1 MLLDF
6 SFRNAIRQ
14 NVGFQSWTT
23 RVTFSMISVTMNI
36 GRSLSYFTIITFVVF
51 VFAVIETI
59 AQTRPILFK
68 NATIIDGTG
77 RPAFRGDVRIKN
89 GKIIKIGNIKPSDD
103 DEIVDASGLVLTPG
117 FIDIHNHSESGLLKE
132 GTAANQVSQGITT
145 ILVGPD
151 GGSPFPIAEYFAKL
165 DGKIAVNIGAF
176 IGHAE
181 VRLQVMKN
189 DYTRKATADE
199 IEKMADLV
207 KQSMKEGAFGLSS
220 GLEYDVGY
228 SASTEELVA
237 LARVAG
243 KFGGI
248 YMTHMRD
255 EEEGMIDAL
264 RESIRISREAKLPV
278 QISHIK
284 MGNRNV
290 WGRSAEAIA
299 LIEET
304 RRSGIDITADA
315 YPYTAWASTITV
327 LVPSRKHDDRKEVET
342 GLANVGGADKVLVT
356 SCSAHRNYEGKTLEQ
371 IAAMLNTTPVDVYIQ
386 IVKDGGAGVVCNSMN
401 EADVKA
407 FYLQPWVMV
416 SSDGGIGSRHP
427 RGTGTFTRVL
437 GRFVRENKWFG
448 LEEAVRKM
456 SAMPAA
462 RLRLKDRGLIK
473 KGMRAD
479 LVLFDADKV
488 IDRATFAE
496 PQMFSEG
503 ITSVFVNGTRVWNDG
518 KITNNLPGMMLRSKK

>member
-1 MLLDF
+1 MLFDF

-14 NVGFQSWTT
+14 NVDALRWTHRASLT
-23 RVTFSMISVTMNI
+23 MISVNMNI
-36 GRSLSYFTIITFVVF
+36 ARPLSHFTIITFAVLA
-51 VFAVIETI
+51 FAVVETI

-77 RPAFRGDVRIKN
+77 RPSFRGDVRIKN
-89 GKIIKIGNIKPSDD
+89 GEIVKVGAIKPSKD
-103 DEIVDASGLVLTPG
+103 DEIVDASGLVLAPG

-151 GGSPFPIAEYFAKL
+151 GGSPFPLADYFAKL
-165 DGKIAVNIGAF
+165 DGKIAVNVGAF

-181 VRLQVMKN
+181 VRVQVMKN
-189 DYTRKATADE
+189 DYTRKATDDE
-199 IEKMADLV
+199 VAKMAELV

-220 GLEYDVGY
+220 GLEYDVGF
-228 SASTEELVA
+228 SASTEEMVA
-237 LARVAG
+237 LARAAG
-243 KFGGI
+243 KFHGI

-255 EEEGMIDAL
+255 EEEGMVDAL
-264 RESIRISREAKLPV
+264 RESIRIGREAKLPV

-290 WGRSAEAIA
+290 WGKSADAIA

-304 RRSGIDITADA
+304 RRSGFDITADA

-327 LVPSRKHDDRKEVET
+327 LVPSRKHEDRTEIET
-342 GLANVGGADKVLVT
+342 GLRNVGGADKVLVT
-356 SCSAHRNYEGKTLEQ
+356 SCSAHRDYEGKTLEQ
-371 IAAMLNTTPVDVYIQ
+371 IAASKNTSPVDIYIQ

-407 FYLQPWVMV
+407 FYQQPWVMA

-437 GRFVRENKWFG
+437 GRFVRENKWFS
-448 LEEAVRKM
+448 LEEAIRKM
-456 SAMPAA
+456 AAMPAA

-473 KGMRAD
+473 KGMKAD
-479 LVLFDADKV
+479 LVLFDAGKV

-496 PQMFSEG
+496 PQTFSDG
-503 ITSVFVNGTRVWNDG
+503 IRTVFVNGSRVWDDG
-518 KITNNLPGMMLRSKK
+518 KITNNFPGIILRSKK

>member
-1 MLLDF
+1 MLFDF

-14 NVGFQSWTT
+14 NVDSLRWTRT
-23 RVTFSMISVTMNI
+23 ARFTMISVLMNFSRTLSHI
-36 GRSLSYFTIITFVVF
+36 FFVASMVLMASAIESL
-51 VFAVIETI
+51 
-59 AQTRPILFK
+59 AQTRPVLFK
-68 NATIIDGTG
+68 NATIVDGTG
-77 RPAFRGDVRIKN
+77 RPSFRGDVRIKD
-89 GKIIKIGNIKPSDD
+89 GKIVKIGEIKPSKD
-103 DEIVDASGLVLTPG
+103 DEIVDASGLVLAPG

-132 GTAANQVSQGITT
+132 GIAANQVSQGITT

-151 GGSPFPIAEYFAKL
+151 GGSPFPLGDYFGKL
-165 DGKIAVNIGAF
+165 YGKIAVNVGAF

-181 VRLQVMKN
+181 VRVQVMKN
-189 DYTRKATADE
+189 DYTRKATDDE
-199 IEKMADLV
+199 IAKMVVLV
-207 KQSMKEGAFGLSS
+207 EQSMEEGAFGLSS
-220 GLEYDVGY
+220 GLEYDVGF
-228 SASTEELVA
+228 SASTEEMVA
-237 LARVAG
+237 LSRAAA
-243 KFGGI
+243 KFHGI

-264 RESIRISREAKLPV
+264 RESIRIGREAKLPV

-290 WGRSAEAIA
+290 WGKSAEAIA

-304 RRSGIDITADA
+304 RRSGFDITADA

-327 LVPSRKHDDRKEVET
+327 LVPSRKHEDRKEVET

-356 SCSAHRNYEGKTLEQ
+356 SCSAHRDYEGKTLEQ
-371 IAAMLNTTPVDVYIQ
+371 IAAMNNTTPVDIYIQ

-407 FYLQPWVMV
+407 FYQQPWVMA

-437 GRFVRENKWFG
+437 GRFVRENKWFS
-448 LEEAVRKM
+448 LEEAIRKM
-456 SAMPAA
+456 AAMPAA

-473 KGMRAD
+473 KGMKAD
-479 LVLFDADKV
+479 LVLFDAGKV

-496 PQMFSEG
+496 PQTFSDG
-503 ITSVFVNGTRVWNDG
+503 IRTVFVNGSRVWDDG
-518 KITNNLPGMMLRSKK
+518 KITNNFPGIILRSKK